1 MRVLVAGRE
10 GQVARALL
18 RRLGAD
24 GHQVAALEPPEL
36 DLTSRDS
43 IAAAVAAARPDLVI
57 NAAAYTAVDR
67 AEDQEALAHAVNR
80 DGAGWLAAEA
90 ASVGAALIHFSTDY
104 VFDGRGGAPYRET
117 DAPNPLGVYGR
128 SKEAGER
135 ATFAANPRSVVLRTA
150 WVCSP
155 DGANFVRTMI
165 RLAAERDEIR
175 VVADQHGAPTFAA
188 DLAEACARMAPRL
201 LAAGAGDPAFGL
213 FHLTGAP
220 HTSWHGFAE
229 AILDGA
235 AARGQRRVAEAEL
248 EGDAGRIGGATPGL
262 GRNRARLTLSQRSAG
277 MDEPGGARGAGVLA
291 GGAASAFLV
300 GMRRS
305 PERLLS
311 RGGGV

>member
-1 MRVLVAGRE
+1 VT
-10 GQVARALL
+10 
-18 RRLGAD
+18 
-24 GHQVAALEPPEL
+24 ALEPPAL
-36 DLTSRDS
+36 DLTARES
-43 IAAAVAAARPDLVI
+43 IAAAVAASRPDLVI

-67 AEDQEALAHAVNR
+67 AEDQPGLAFAVNR
-80 DGAGWLAAEA
+80 DGAGLLAAEA
-90 ASVGAALIHFSTDY
+90 AAIGAPFIHFSTDY
-104 VFDGRGGAPYRET
+104 VFDGAGGAPYRET

-128 SKEAGER
+128 SKEEGER
-135 ATFAANPRSVVLRTA
+135 AVLAANPRSVVLRTA

-201 LAAGAGDPAFGL
+201 LAAVPGDPAFGL

-235 AARGQRRVAEAEL
+235 AARGHRRPTLTPITTAEYPTRAARPADGRL
-248 EGDAGRIGGATPGL
+248 DCSRIGAVHGIAPADWRLSLSHTLDALL
-262 GRNRARLTLSQRSAG
+262 GPVA
-277 MDEPGGARGAGVLA
+277 ARGEGVHA
-291 GGAASAFLV
+291 
-300 GMRRS
+300 
-305 PERLLS
+305 
-311 RGGGV
+311 